1 MEEIQERIEV
11 EMEQITPEQPAEKKA
26 RAPRKRRAI
35 PIPKR
40 EGAKIRLEKFDF
52 ILLQL
57 LKEGKSDIAE
67 IRAIFNV
74 NDGELMERLK
84 SLGEGGY
91 VSFSTDAKSIFLGM
105 RGINDHSLKWKKA
118 ADEWLGRKER
128 KIPVKRE
135 EKKEEAPA
143 FDNGQQ
149 ASNHMLDLAHSIQA
163 KLPVE
168 ILWKEI
174 EQRHVQIQ
182 ELPEEKR
189 QEETIDIM
197 DLMRRYGP
205 TDEQKKQLKK
215 TSPFVERHMPK
226 KEAKGEEGI
235 ELDRNGETP
244 MAGSNGK
251 ASPSS
256 QPGPAEKQKPF
267 YNRVISEMSS
277 KAAEID
283 TSGEKC
289 ELCKTGFMISV
300 KAEEHNPKYGHCFC
314 GAPYHKDCFEAVI
327 ADDTK
332 CVRCGRKLGGGGA
345 DFKVEEAFKQITDIS
360 Y

>member
-1 MEEIQERIEV
+1 MDEVQEKIGV
-11 EMEQITPEQPAEKKA
+11 ELEPPKEAAAVEKKVKGA
-26 RAPRKRRAI
+26 RKKRAI
-35 PIPKR
+35 AIPKK
-40 EGAKIRLEKFDF
+40 EGIKMRLERFDF

-57 LKEGKSDIAE
+57 LKEGKTDVQE
-67 IRAIFNV
+67 IRGIFNV
-74 NDGELMERLK
+74 GEAEFQERLRA
-84 SLGEGGY
+84 LGENGY
-91 VSFSTDAKSIFLGM
+91 LSISQDLKSVFLSM
-105 RGINDHSLKWKKA
+105 RGVNYYSPKWKKA
-118 ADEWLGRKER
+118 ADSWLGRKEKKTLAKDEKR
-128 KIPVKRE
+128 VDSESQAIIDGSAIKSPDSKPVD
-135 EKKEEAPA
+135 
-143 FDNGQQ
+143 F
-149 ASNHMLDLAHSIQA
+149 SHTIQA

-205 TDEQKKQLKK
+205 TDEQKKLLKK

-226 KEAKGEEGI
+226 KGMKAEGEEM
-235 ELDRNGETP
+235 T
-244 MAGSNGK
+244 A
-251 ASPSS
+251 
-256 QPGPAEKQKPF
+256 PAERILPTAGQKPLSGPKKPF
-267 YNRVISEMSS
+267 YNRVISEMST
-277 KAAEID
+277 KAAEIEI
-283 TSGEKC
+283 SGEKC

-300 KAEEHNPKYGHCFC
+300 KQEEHNPKYGHCFC
-314 GAPYHKDCFEAVI
+314 GAPYHKDCFEAII